1 MTWLDA
7 TACRRPLVIVED
19 HFYHTAELVD
29 AIARARPDLVA
40 QITAIAL
47 DRAGPDTDA
56 AVADCRRSHPALRVV
71 APCPGDEPLT
81 ADDTRSAVACARM
94 IARQLRPGG
103 VIVQDVQLTT
113 LPFVPADRW
122 WETIYFAA
130 TVRGLFADRPPQVR
144 FLSNKR
150 GYAATFGRDLAE
162 AGFDPR
168 DVMDKAALD
177 DSVVPTIIR
186 LVDAAFPMTLSA
198 TLAGDARSW
207 RVSTHERRELA
218 SRLDLL
224 LWIDPDGWELAGR
237 LVAADGLPLRADSH
251 EAASWLALISDRLA
265 RGDGLPVL
273 GVGKRVGPRGV
284 ERAEATNIAA
294 RHIHT
299 LRGRLRDGAA
309 IVTVQ
314 HAYRL
319 NSGLDV
325 GICQSARTSG
335 HLP

>member
-7 TACRRPLVIVED
+7 TVERRPLVIVED
-19 HFYHTAELVD
+19 HFYHTAELIT
-29 AIARARPDLVA
+29 AIANVRTDVIS
-40 QITAIAL
+40 QITAIVL
-47 DRAGPDTDA
+47 DRAGPDTEA
-56 AVADCRRSHPALRVV
+56 AVAECRREHPALRVV
-71 APCPGDEPLT
+71 APIAGTAGVEPLT

-94 IARQLRPGG
+94 IARHVRPGG

-130 TVRGLFADRPPQVR
+130 TVRGLFADRAPHIR

-177 DSVVPTIIR
+177 DSVVPTILR

-198 TLAGDARSW
+198 AVAGLDRTSW
-207 RVSTHERRELA
+207 RASAHEAERRELA

-224 LWIDPDGWELAGR
+224 LWIDRDGCELAGR
-237 LVAADGLPLRADSH
+237 LVEPRLALRADSH
-251 EAASWLALISDRLA
+251 EAASWLALVTDRVA
-265 RGDGLPVL
+265 GGDGLPVL
-273 GVGKRVGPRGV
+273 GVGKRIGPRGV
-284 ERAEATNIAA
+284 ERAEATNLAA

-299 LRGRLRDGAA
+299 LRGRLRDAGA
-309 IVTVQ
+309 IVTAQ

-319 NSGLDV
+319 HSGLDV
-325 GICQSARTSG
+325 GVCRPAR
-335 HLP
+335 P